1 VKAVLHYRAG
11 PELRALVAATADRLP
26 VTVVEPGDEAGL
38 ARAMADAEILL
49 HVLTPV
55 TAPVMDLAPGL
66 RLIQKIGVGLDTIDL
81 RHAHARGIA
90 VANMPG
96 TNTAAVAEMT
106 LALMLACLRRTVVLS
121 EATKAGRGWDLPVET
136 LDGLG
141 EIGGRTVGLIG
152 YGAIPQRLAPVLRAL
167 GATPIAWTRSGGRAD
182 GIDALPLDDLLR
194 RSDIVSLHIPS
205 TPETARILDA
215 RRLAL
220 IRPGGILVNTARGA
234 LVDEAALFEALT
246 SGRLA
251 AAGLDVFAAEPARE
265 NPLFALPNVVAAP
278 HVAWLTQETLA
289 RSMAVVLENARRLTT
304 GEPLLNRVPLP

>member
-167 GATPIAWTRSGGRAD
+167 GATPIAWTRSGRAD

>member
-11 PELRALVAATADRLP
+11 AAFRALLDASADRLT
-26 VTVVEPGDEAGL
+26 VAVVEPGDAAAL
-38 ARAMADAEILL
+38 ARKMADAEVLL

-55 TAPVMDLAPGL
+55 TADVMDLAPRL

-81 RHAHARGIA
+81 AAAHARGIA

-106 LALMLACLRRTVVLS
+106 LALIFACLRRTVALS
-121 EATKAGRGWDLPVET
+121 EGTRAGRGWSLPVET

-152 YGAIPQRLAPVLRAL
+152 YGAVPQRHTPVLREL
-167 GATPIAWTRSGGRAD
+167 GATPVAWSRSSRGD
-182 GIDALPLDDLLR
+182 GVQLMPLDDLLAR
-194 RSDIVSLHIPS
+194 ADIVSLHVPA
-205 TPETARILDA
+205 TPDTRHLLDA
-215 RRLAL
+215 RRIGL
-220 IRPGGILVNTARGA
+220 ICPGGILINTARGA
-234 LVDEAALFEALT
+234 LVDEPALLEALT
-246 SGRLA
+246 TGRLA
-251 AAGLDVFAAEPARE
+251 AAGLDVFAEEPARA

-289 RSMAVVLENARRLTT
+289 RSMVVVLENVRRLAADA
-304 GEPLLNRVPLP
+304 PLMHQVPLP